1 MKGFSLRSLLLF
13 GACKGITKKGTPCR
27 GREVYS
33 NGFCK
38 YHGGDGESP
47 FEIRK
52 RHLIEKNRRW
62 TQRLLRRLDRLEQ
75 IAERGRN
82 KAK

>member
-33 NGFCK
+33 NNFCK
-38 YHGGDGESP
+38 YHGGAGESP

-52 RHLIEKNRRW
+52 RLLIEKNRRR
-62 TQRLLRRLDRLEQ
+62 TRRLLRRLDRLEQ
-75 IAERGRN
+75 IAER
-82 KAK
+82 AKHKGK